1 MTDQLRYQSFAATK
15 AACLS
20 LLVVF
25 SIGAV
30 SAEPTV
36 VKTCAAEDLRLVIAI
51 EEHGDAGTV
60 SSKNLAGAYSSLL
73 EARAAGRTGD
83 IAQAL
88 RMYSDISLRS
98 QEASAAPQ

>member
-1 MTDQLRYQSFAATK
+1 MTDQPRYQSFAATK
-15 AACLS
+15 TACLS

-25 SIGAV
+25 SIATV

-73 EARAAGRTGD
+73 EARAACRAGD

-88 RMYSDISLRS
+88 RMYGDISLRS
-98 QEASAAPQ
+98 QEASAASQ